1 MEASSIKPLQPT
13 KWYKGREQTC
23 RHCDHA
29 VILILGVLLALGL
42 RYALKDFRSG
52 DLVYFLEPW
61 YRFIDEHGEW
71 GALKYAFSDYT
82 PPYLYLMSLAHWLF
96 HDVLPPLYAIK
107 LISVSFDFIGAFF
120 VYKIVKLLTPQ
131 GMMPIFAFLAT
142 LFAPTVFM
150 NSALWAQVDM
160 GYTAGL
166 LACLYFLLVKR
177 ETLAFLAFGAAFSFK
192 LQAVFLAPF
201 LLFLWIK
208 RIVRFRSF
216 LLIPLVYFIAILPA
230 WLAGRPLSEL
240 LRIYLEQAQQYRK
253 LTFEAAN
260 VYQWLPEQLY
270 DIFLPAGLIWTSA
283 AVFLLLAGAYRS
295 IQEVTRHLMIYLALF
310 SALIIPYLLPKMHE
324 RYFFPADV
332 ISIPFAF
339 YFPRFFWVP
348 IAVGLV
354 SFFSYTPF
362 LFGIQL
368 VPLQY
373 LPIPMG
379 MVIATLAWY
388 LAVHLKEYS

>member
-1 MEASSIKPLQPT
+1 MKILNAVQGLLKKCESIIIV
-13 KWYKGREQTC
+13 
-23 RHCDHA
+23 A
-29 VILILGVLLALGL
+29 IGVLLAILL
-42 RYALKDFRSG
+42 RYTLRDYRSG
-52 DLVYFLEPW
+52 DFIGALEPW

-240 LRIYLEQAQQYRK
+240 LRIYLEQAHRYHR
-253 LTFEAAN
+253 LTLNAPN
-260 VYQWLPEQLY
+260 LYQWLSERFY
-270 DIFLPAGLIWTSA
+270 DIFYPAGLVWTMA
-283 AVFLLLAGAYRS
+283 VVFLLAVGIYKSSQRM
-295 IQEVTRHLMIYLALF
+295 TPHLMVQLALI
-310 SALIIPYLLPKMHE
+310 SAVTMPFFLPKMHE
-324 RYFFPADV
+324 RYFFAADV
-332 ISIPFAF
+332 MAIVFAF
-339 YFPRFFWVP
+339 YFPRFFWMP
-348 IAVGLV
+348 IVIGLI
-354 SFFSYTPF
+354 SFFSYGPF
-362 LFGIQL
+362 LFGIQ
-368 VPLQY
+368 VIPLQH
-373 LPIPMG
+373 
-379 MVIATLAWY
+379 LAIIMAVAIIILTWH
-388 LAVHLKEYS
+388 LAVTLSRKEAMNSHSA